1 MLNGNAIRRSILT
14 GLYTPT
20 DGTATINGLDIRNKM
35 DDIRQQLGLC
45 PQYNVLF
52 DESVPCCRFD
62 WSAPFTD

>member
-1 MLNGNAIRRSILT
+1 MLNRNAMRRSILT

-52 DESVPCCRFD
+52 DESVTGCHFD
-62 WSAPFTD
+62 RSAPLTD

>member
-1 MLNGNAIRRSILT
+1 MRRSILT

-52 DESVPCCRFD
+52 DESVTCCRFD
-62 WSAPFTD
+62 WSTPFTYRFLAD